1 MAEEQAP
8 NFWGQLIL
16 QLRQEQGVSQRQL
29 SAGSLV
35 GRSTIRCIEK
45 GQSKGDIYTI
55 EKLLM
60 YLGYELD
67 AIPSESKHS
76 VLRRQERDIQDP
88 NLRSKMAA
96 KRLMTMQLDK

>member
-1 MAEEQAP
+1 MQDEVVT
-8 NFWGQLIL
+8 NFWGDLIL

-55 EKLLM
+55 ERLLQ

-67 AIPSESKHS
+67 AIPSESKQS
-76 VLRRQERDIQDP
+76 VLRRQASDIQDP

-96 KRLMTMQLDK
+96 KRLLSLRLEG

>member
-1 MAEEQAP
+1 MSEEP
-8 NFWGQLIL
+8 VNFWGQLIL

-55 EKLLM
+55 EKLLG

-76 VLRRQERDIQDP
+76 VLRRQAEDVQDL
-88 NLRSKMAA
+88 NLRSRMAA
-96 KRLMTMQLDK
+96 KRLLSMKLDQ